1 MALDYRGEYIALDH
15 KGEYIAVDHKTPL
28 KSSTNLVFISRFN
41 PIIDSSKVGCCSD
54 EVHVV
59 VGVVILRSGGWG
71 EGGWLLHARMLCT

>member
-1 MALDYRGEYIALDH
+1 MN
-15 KGEYIAVDHKTPL
+15 HKTPL

-59 VGVVILRSGGWG
+59 VGVVILRSGD
-71 EGGWLLHARMLCT
+71 GGKVSGYFMHACCAHELALWVCMYKR

>member
-1 MALDYRGEYIALDH
+1 MWHWTTEVNSGTGPQRGIL
-15 KGEYIAVDHKTPL
+15 AVDHKTPL

-59 VGVVILRSGGWG
+59 IGVVILRSGGWG
-71 EGGWLLHARMLCT
+71 EGGWLLHARMLWT